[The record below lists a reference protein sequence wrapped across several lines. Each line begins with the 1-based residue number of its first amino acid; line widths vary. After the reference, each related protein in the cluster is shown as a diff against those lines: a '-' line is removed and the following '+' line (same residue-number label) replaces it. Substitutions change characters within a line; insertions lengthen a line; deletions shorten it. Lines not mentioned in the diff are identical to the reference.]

1 MDSPNKNKAGV
12 KMKKIR
18 IELGEKSYSI
28 FIKRNCIR
36 DLGEYLKE
44 NHQGSRIA
52 LITDYNLNAIYGD
65 KINSIFSAA
74 GLDAAVISIEP
85 GEASKSIDTLKK
97 VYGKLSESAMT
108 RGDIIVAFGG
118 GVVGDLAGFAAA
130 TYLRGITYIQVPTSL
145 LAQVD
150 SSIGGKVAVDL
161 PGGKNLVGSFYH
173 PEAVFIDHELLR
185 TLDKRFFHDG
195 LAEVVKYGCIKDKGI
210 IGQLMKFRDEEE
222 LLDSIEPIIYK
233 CCSIKKALVEE
244 DERDF
249 GNRMLLNFG
258 HTIGHAVE
266 KYFNYKKYTHGE
278 AVAIGMA
285 YMARAGENLG
295 LTEKGAWECLVK
307 VLEKFDLPSKM
318 PEMDKETV
326 RKIILLDKKSR
337 GDLINLV
344 LIRKIGESFIKKV
357 RIAELWNDFKI

>member
-1 MDSPNKNKAGV
+1 
-12 KMKKIR
+12 MKTIR

-28 FIKRNCIR
+28 FIKRNCIK
-36 DLGEYLKE
+36 DLGKYIKE
-44 NHQGSRIA
+44 NHKGSRIT
-52 LITDYNLNAIYGD
+52 LITDENLNAIYGD
-65 KINSIFSAA
+65 KLDSIFSAA
-74 GLDAAVISIEP
+74 DLETSVISIKP

-97 VYGKLSESAMT
+97 VYLKLSESAMT

-161 PGGKNLVGSFYH
+161 PEGKNLVGSFYH
-173 PEAVFIDHELLR
+173 PEAVFIDPELLR
-185 TLDKRFFHDG
+185 TLDKKIFNDG
-195 LAEVVKYGCIKDKGI
+195 LAEVVKYGCIRDKSI
-210 IGQLMKFRDEEE
+210 IDWLMASRDEEG
-222 LLDSIEPIIYK
+222 LRDSIEPVINK

-244 DERDF
+244 DEKDF

-266 KYFNYKKYTHGE
+266 KYFNYEKYTHGE
-278 AVAIGMA
+278 AVAMGMV
-285 YMARAGENLG
+285 YMAGAGEKLG
-295 LTEKGAWECLVK
+295 LTEKGTRECLVN
-307 VLEKFDLPSKM
+307 VLEKFDLPGKM

-337 GDLINLV
+337 GDFINLV
-344 LIRKIGESFIKKV
+344 LIRDIGHGFIKKV